1 VGERDSRSRIESSLG
16 AIAPIPRV
24 SPLRARRSSAKLS
37 APAPSR
43 IQESPFKP
51 VGSSS
56 NRLGAEDQFQSAD
69 NLESRE
75 HAPNFSD
82 AIHAVPSWLI
92 SMVVHIA
99 ILLVLAICTLSID
112 EIAHDQI
119 VVEISDS
126 PVEMISAMMEVSLEE
141 SELDD
146 LAQSL
151 EFPEQEPIEFE
162 DVMLAPEFE
171 DSSELSDFHELP
183 PIDLPEFRTAE
194 EKKKAMLDSESQ
206 TGLDDAMKGSGP
218 KDPSESN
225 EPKYTEFF
233 GTKAY
238 GSRFVFVIDG
248 SSSMMN
254 SRWLR
259 ATRELLS
266 TLNELDED
274 QEFLVLVYNTST
286 MVMFNLPTDQ
296 ADLIPATDENTFRTK
311 VWLGNQR
318 PRGGTLPA
326 RTMQLALRMK
336 PDAIYFLSDGEL
348 ADDTMF
354 RLKTWNSPKKD
365 AKGVLRKIPIH
376 TVLLGSRFGLLTMKT
391 IADQNNGIF
400 TSVR

>member
-1 VGERDSRSRIESSLG
+1 
-16 AIAPIPRV
+16 
-24 SPLRARRSSAKLS
+24 
-37 APAPSR
+37 
-43 IQESPFKP
+43 
-51 VGSSS
+51 
-56 NRLGAEDQFQSAD
+56 
-69 NLESRE
+69 
-75 HAPNFSD
+75 
-82 AIHAVPSWLI
+82 
-92 SMVVHIA
+92 VVHIA

-112 EIAHDQI
+112 EIAHDGI